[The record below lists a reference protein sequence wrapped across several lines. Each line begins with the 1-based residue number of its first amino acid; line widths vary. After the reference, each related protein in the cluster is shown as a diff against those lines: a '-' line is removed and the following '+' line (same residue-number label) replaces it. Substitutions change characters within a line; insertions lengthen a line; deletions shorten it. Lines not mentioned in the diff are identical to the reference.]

1 MFKRIVPFLLT
12 IVFISSC
19 NGQSFREVADPSV
32 RIDIRGASVLPPQEK
47 AWKIIQ
53 KSENRLSLIKG
64 NPQSDAT
71 YTASVMINELSD
83 FESEEQFS
91 KEIPKKFLSVYDSDR
106 FTIKKEEGEI
116 TRSREN
122 YCWTY
127 HLIVEDRAAKTRTGK
142 KVMLLEIIG
151 YICQH
156 PKDRTKGINM
166 QYSHRYY
173 PGDEDPEIKNKAKE
187 FLDNV
192 TFTDFISESFISKAE
207 SEAKPHYNR
216 GLAYLRKSQ
225 YDEAIIELNKA
236 IEVYPR
242 YALAYNDRGVAYLR
256 KKQYDRAISDFTKAL
271 DINPSHHHAH
281 YNRGIAYLDKRNY
294 DEAISD
300 LNKAI
305 ELDPTNPEIY
315 YERGFA
321 HLLKNQN
328 DKAIADFNQAITLNP
343 RYAKAFN
350 DRGWGYVRKRQYD
363 QAISDFSKAI
373 EIEPKYN
380 KAYNNRAVA
389 YFYKGE
395 YERAWEDVHKAQ
407 SLGLQI
413 HPKFLEDLRKASG
426 REK

>member
-1 MFKRIVPFLLT
+1 MFKRIVLFLLT
-12 IVFISSC
+12 IVFIFSC
-19 NGQSFREVADPSV
+19 NGPRLREVADPTV
-32 RIDIRGASVLPPQEK
+32 RIDIPGASVLPPKEK
-47 AWKIIQ
+47 AWKIVQ
-53 KSENRLSLIKG
+53 KNENQLSLIKG

-71 YTASVMINELSD
+71 YAASVMINELPD
-83 FESEEQFS
+83 IESEEQFS
-91 KEIPKKFLSVYDSDR
+91 EISKKLLSEYDTER

-116 TRSREN
+116 SRSRET
-122 YCWTY
+122 YCWRY

-142 KVMLLEIIG
+142 KVMWLEVIG

-156 PKDRTKGINM
+156 PKDRKKGINF

-173 PGDEDPEIKNKAKE
+173 PDDEDPEIRNKANE

-192 TFTDFISESFISKAE
+192 TFTEFISESATSKAE
-207 SEAKPHYNR
+207 SNAKPHYNR

-236 IEVYPR
+236 IEIYPR

-256 KKQYDRAISDFTKAL
+256 KKQYDRAISDFTMTL
-271 DINPSHHHAH
+271 DINPKHHHAH

-294 DEAISD
+294 GEAISN
-300 LNKAI
+300 LNQAI
-305 ELDPTNPEIY
+305 ELDPSNPEIY

-321 HLLKNQN
+321 HLSKNQN
-328 DKAIADFNQAITLNP
+328 EKAIADFNQAITLNP

-350 DRGWGYVRKRQYD
+350 DRGWAYVRKRQYD

-395 YERAWEDVHKAQ
+395 YERAWGDVHKAQ
-407 SLGLQI
+407 SLGLQV
-413 HPKFLEDLRKASG
+413 HPKFIEDLRKASG
-426 REK
+426 KDK

>member
-1 MFKRIVPFLLT
+1 MFIRIVLFLLT
-12 IVFISSC
+12 IVFIPSC
-19 NGQSFREVADPSV
+19 HGQRFTEVADPSV
-32 RIDIRGASVLPPQEK
+32 RIDIRGVSVLPPQEK

-53 KSENRLSLIKG
+53 KNDNQLSLIKG

-71 YTASVMINELSD
+71 YAASVIINELPD
-83 FESEEQFS
+83 LESKEQFS
-91 KEIPKKFLSVYDSDR
+91 EISKKLLSEYDTER

-116 TRSREN
+116 SYSRET
-122 YCWTY
+122 YCWRY
-127 HLIVEDRAAKTRTGK
+127 HMISEDRAAKTKTGQ
-142 KVMLLEIIG
+142 KVMLLEMIG

-156 PKDRTKGINM
+156 PKDRKKGINFS
-166 QYSHRYY
+166 YSHRYY
-173 PGDEDPEIKNKAKE
+173 SGDEDPEIKNKANE
-187 FLDNV
+187 FLGNV
-192 TFTDFISESFISKAE
+192 TFTDFISESATSKAE
-207 SEAKPHYNR
+207 SNAKPHYNQ

-236 IEVYPR
+236 IEIYQR

-271 DINPSHHHAH
+271 DINPKHHHAH

-350 DRGWGYVRKRQYD
+350 DRGWAYVRKRQYD
-363 QAISDFSKAI
+363 QAISNFTKAI

-389 YFYKGE
+389 NFYKGE
-395 YERAWEDVHKAQ
+395 YDKAWEDVHKAQ
-407 SLGLQI
+407 SLGLQV

>member
-1 MFKRIVPFLLT
+1 MFKRIALFLLT
-12 IVFISSC
+12 IVFIYSC

-32 RIDIRGASVLPPQEK
+32 RIDIRGASVLPPQGK
-47 AWKIIQ
+47 TWKIIQ
-53 KSENRLSLIKG
+53 KNENRLILIKG

-91 KEIPKKFLSVYDSDR
+91 KEIPKKFLSAYNSDR

-116 TRSREN
+116 SRSREN

-173 PGDEDPEIKNKAKE
+173 PGDDDPEVKNKAKE

-192 TFTDFISESFISKAE
+192 TFTDFISEPATSRAE
-207 SEAKPHYNR
+207 SNAKPYYNR
-216 GLAYLRKSQ
+216 GFDYLRKSQ

-236 IEVYPR
+236 IEIYPR

-271 DINPSHHHAH
+271 DINPRYPKVL
-281 YNRGIAYLDKRNY
+281 YNRGIAYLDNRKY
-294 DEAISD
+294 EKAVSD
-300 LNKAI
+300 LTKA
-305 ELDPTNPEIY
+305 LDLNLFMAEAY
-315 YERGFA
+315 HERGLAYFFKGEYDLA
-321 HLLKNQN
+321 L
-328 DKAIADFNQAITLNP
+328 ADFNQAITLNP
-343 RYAKAFN
+343 RN
-350 DRGWGYVRKRQYD
+350 G
-363 QAISDFSKAI
+363 
-373 EIEPKYN
+373 
-380 KAYNNRAVA
+380 KAYYDRAFF
-389 YFYKGE
+389 YFYIKD
-395 YERAWEDVHKAQ
+395 YDRAWENVQKAK
-407 SLGLQI
+407 SLDFQVP
-413 HPKFLEDLRKASG
+413 PKFLNHLRNASG